1 MLVSRRFSQILA
13 DFADVVN
20 IIERLSFLSAQ
31 SAVICDNLREITSI
45 LKVFLVV
52 CRKKPNFAQKYQ
64 YFLFKMKK
72 VSLDTDIIRIRAI
85 VEEMQKGI
93 SDFDKQVE
101 LFKEAS
107 ALIKACQNYLNESE
121 IEIKQLIG
129 DEEKAL

>member
-1 MLVSRRFSQILA
+1 
-13 DFADVVN
+13 
-20 IIERLSFLSAQ
+20 
-31 SAVICDNLREITSI
+31 
-45 LKVFLVV
+45 
-52 CRKKPNFAQKYQ
+52 
-64 YFLFKMKK
+64 MKK